1 MDENPVIVRDSTVPG
16 KTIPTFSPFFI
27 LLILV
32 LLLLSSFPLAASYD
46 FSVKRNVT
54 GTHNVVV
61 ITAQFLDKPASSDV
75 SDIEKRVF
83 SEMSYYYQ
91 NVSYGKIAITGNIS
105 ETWILLPQNMTY
117 YGNYNGEN
125 LHSQGAQSLINDAIK
140 YSDSDI
146 DFSAFDYILVVH
158 AGEDEADSQEIDD
171 IWSWGFWEG
180 LSASTD
186 DGVTFDQG
194 AVVSEFDSLGMFC
207 HEFGHILGLPD
218 LYNYDNSSQ
227 FFVGNWG
234 LMGFG
239 SCNGYPIGSEP
250 SHILSWGKMF
260 LGWINSSQVIE
271 MKLDQSANVTID
283 PLEIQSSGAKVVKI
297 PITSTN
303 YYLIAVRIDDN
314 LPDQGVIIT
323 LVNETKNSGEGI
335 VRVVD
340 FKPLTSGLHDAAL
353 HVGDIFEET
362 QNRFSVKVLEQ
373 FENSSCLI
381 QVSNKL
387 VPYINIIAPSRV
399 EAFQGFTIRVEIADY
414 RGTPLQGLMTTL
426 SVNGQKQTT
435 MTDANGTATF
445 IANLNP
451 LMLGERSINIHVEG
465 GEYYMNH
472 QATVA
477 LEVIF
482 PTWLLILIFILASI
496 FVIITISYIR
506 ARATLKYDFS
516 DNIF

>member
-1 MDENPVIVRDSTVPG
+1 MVPG
-16 KTIPTFSPFFI
+16 KTIPTFSTFLI
-27 LLILV
+27 LLIPV

-46 FSVKRNVT
+46 FSVKRNVI
-54 GTHNVVV
+54 GIQNVVV
-61 ITAQFLDKPASSDV
+61 ITVQFLDKPASSNV

-91 NVSYGKIAITGNIS
+91 NASYGKIGIAGNIS

-158 AGEDEADSQEIDD
+158 ASEDEADSQEIDD
-171 IWSWGFWEG
+171 IWSWGFWED

-186 DGVTFDQG
+186 DDVTFDQG
-194 AVVSEFDSLGMFC
+194 AVVSEFDSLGTFY

-218 LYNYDNSSQ
+218 LYSYDNSSQ

-239 SCNGYPIGSEP
+239 DHNGDPIGSKP

-260 LGWINSSQVIE
+260 LGWINSSQIIE
-271 MKLDQSANVTID
+271 IKLDQSANVTID
-283 PLEIQSSGAKVVKI
+283 PLEIQSAGAKVVKI

-303 YYLIAVRIDDN
+303 YYLIEVRIDGN

-323 LVNETKNSGEGI
+323 LVNEAKNSGEGI

-340 FKPLTSGLHDAAL
+340 FKPLTSGLYDAAL
-353 HVGDIFEET
+353 HIGDIFEET

-399 EAFQGFTIRVEIADY
+399 EAFQDFMIRVEIADY
-414 RGTPLQGLMTTL
+414 SGTLLQGLMTTL

-445 IANLNP
+445 IVNLNP
-451 LMLGERSINIHVEG
+451 LMFGERSINIHVDG
-465 GEYYMNH
+465 GEYYINH
-472 QATVA
+472 QATMV

-482 PTWLLILIFILASI
+482 PTWLFILMIILAFIFIIVA
-496 FVIITISYIR
+496 ISHIR
-506 ARATLKYDFS
+506 ARQP
-516 DNIF
+516 